1 MTTILIEED
10 LKMVNNRF
18 KTKLDLLN
26 YLLEDIW
33 DIVLSNEMQSLID
46 NSKEEDFINYED
58 YKKWLCSK

>member
-26 YLLEDIW
+26 YLLEDI
-33 DIVLSNEMQSLID
+33 
-46 NSKEEDFINYED
+46 
-58 YKKWLCSK
+58 

>member
-1 MTTILIEED
+1 
-10 LKMVNNRF
+10 MVNNRF